1 MNEER
6 SDFDENELSA
16 EDLAVL
22 RAFDAMEDWSEQ
34 PASVTSPL
42 GPALHSAS
50 QDTRQESA
58 ELSLDDMLLIFIAE
72 VEEDIASMRR
82 MLNQLEREAQI
93 QPERFKAFRRLG
105 HKIRGSASAIECYPI
120 TRIAELIEE
129 TANQIARGVLFPVIG
144 VNALAYTL
152 HALEATLQ
160 NIGADEDVLSAPLAE
175 LEKEL
180 AHLFADNPVT
190 APALVEVEEQLVTEA
205 NALTVDS
212 ASPLFARV
220 DGQRLERLLFDS
232 ERLAELRT
240 PLESAQR
247 QVDAAIKDLHTA
259 QAHLAQ
265 LEAVVFNLLT
275 ASRLPPLLDELPMS
289 SLAARIL
296 SNAGHHSSVP
306 RYGRRNRSRSRLVQA
321 TEAALWDELDIE
333 HYTEQDLLLNALR
346 EAIAAVN
353 GATSRVSTAF
363 EHLRVVTQNYSVQA
377 TAVRNGTLLLRM
389 LPLSVLVPRLREVI
403 KTPHI
408 QFEVTGEAIEVDQHI
423 LETFAPSLVDL
434 LEACALSHTTEQEQ
448 VRIWLHARAPGN
460 EIALEVG
467 FSAPVSGGVVEPLH
481 EAIQRL
487 NGTLLAQRNDAGG
500 VSFHLR
506 FARSQG
512 TIKCLLVR
520 VDNQQLL
527 VPFAQ
532 VQHIGDGKR
541 EQFDRL
547 YSLRDLL
554 DAPAALPTAS
564 GRVQPVL
571 VLLQGASPISVAVAV
586 DEVIDEVE
594 LVIKPLAFHLRRPG
608 IINAAVN
615 GQGRVLLLA
624 DLPELIRHYIQTQQV
639 ASGKGSARV
648 NTEQAPVKILL
659 ADDSVYLRHTL
670 AQMLKHANYV
680 VMEARDGLE
689 ALEQLIQH
697 TPDVFLLDV
706 EMPNLNGYDL
716 LGIMRLYPSLADVK
730 IIMLTTRSSDRHMQH
745 ALDLGAHAYLTKP
758 CSQETLLETI
768 QRLLT

>member
-6 SDFDENELSA
+6 FDFDENELSA

-42 GPALHSAS
+42 DLHSTP
-50 QDTRQESA
+50 QDAGQEPA

-72 VEEDIASMRR
+72 VEEDIANMRR

-105 HKIRGSASAIECYPI
+105 HKIRGSASAVECHPI
-120 TRIAELIEE
+120 ARIAELIEE
-129 TANQIARGVLFPVIG
+129 TANQITSGMLFPVIG

-160 NIGADEDVLSAPLAE
+160 NIGADEDVQSAPLAE

-180 AHLFADNPVT
+180 AHLFADNPVA
-190 APALVEVEEQLVTEA
+190 APALVEAKEQLVTEE
-205 NALTVDS
+205 NALAIDS
-212 ASPLFARV
+212 ASPLFVRV

-232 ERLAELRT
+232 ERLAELHT
-240 PLESAQR
+240 PLEGAQR

-296 SNAGHHSSVP
+296 SNVGQKNDAP
-306 RYGRRNRSRSRLVQA
+306 RSARRNRPRSRLAQT

-333 HYTEQDLLLNALR
+333 RYTEQDLLLNALR

-389 LPLSVLVPRLREVI
+389 LPLSVLVPRLRKVI

-408 QFEVTGEAIEVDQHI
+408 QFEVTGEAVEVDQRI
-423 LETFAPSLVDL
+423 LEAFAPSLVDL
-434 LEACALSHTTEQEQ
+434 LEACVLSHTTEQEQ
-448 VRIWLHARAPGN
+448 IRIWLHARAIGN
-460 EIALEVG
+460 EIALEIG
-467 FSAPVSGGVVEPLH
+467 FSAPVSGGVVEPLQ

-520 VDNQQLL
+520 VDDQQLL

-532 VQHIGDGKR
+532 VQRIGDGKR

-547 YSLRDLL
+547 YSLHDLL
-554 DAPAALPTAS
+554 DAPMAPSAD

-571 VLLQGASPISVAVAV
+571 VLLQGASPIAIAVAV

-594 LVIKPLAFHLRRPG
+594 LVIKPLALHLRRPG
-608 IINAAVN
+608 IVNAAVN

-624 DLPELIRHYIQTQQV
+624 DLPELIRHSIQTQQV
-639 ASGKGSARV
+639 ASRKGSTRA
-648 NTEQAPVKILL
+648 NTGQAPVKILL

-706 EMPNLNGYDL
+706 EMPQLNGYDL
-716 LGIMRLYPSLADVK
+716 LGIMRLYPALADVK
-730 IIMLTTRSSDRHMQH
+730 VVMLTSRSSDRHMQH

>member
-22 RAFDAMEDWSEQ
+22 RAFDAMEDWTEQ

-42 GPALHSAS
+42 APSLHSAPR
-50 QDTRQESA
+50 DARQEPA
-58 ELSLDDMLLIFIAE
+58 ELSVDDMLLIFVAE

-105 HKIRGSASAIECYPI
+105 HKIRGSASAIEFHSI

-129 TANQIARGVLFPVIG
+129 IANQITRGTLFPVIG
-144 VNALAYTL
+144 VNALTYTL

-160 NIGADEDVLSAPLAE
+160 NIGADEGALSAPLAE

-180 AHLFADNPVT
+180 AQLLADNLAT
-190 APALVEVEEQLVTEA
+190 APTLAEPEEQLVAEA
-205 NALTVDS
+205 TAHPVAG
-212 ASPLFARV
+212 ASPRFARV
-220 DGQRLERLLFDS
+220 DGQRLERLLLDS
-232 ERLAELRT
+232 ERLAELHT

-259 QAHLAQ
+259 QARLAQ

-296 SNAGHHSSVP
+296 SNAGQKNDAP
-306 RYGRRNRSRSRLVQA
+306 RSTRRSRPRSRLAQE

-333 HYTEQDLLLNALR
+333 RYTEQDLLLNALR

-363 EHLRVVTQNYSVQA
+363 EHLRAVTQNYSVQA

-403 KTPHI
+403 TTPHI
-408 QFEVTGEAIEVDQHI
+408 QFEVTGEAIEVDQRI
-423 LETFAPSLVDL
+423 LEAFSPALVAL

-448 VRIWLHARAPGN
+448 GRAWLHARALGN
-460 EIALEVG
+460 EIALEIG
-467 FSAPVSGGVVEPLH
+467 FSAQVSGGVVEPLH

-487 NGTLLAQRNDAGG
+487 NGTLLAQRNEAGG

-512 TIKCLLVR
+512 TVNCLLVR
-520 VDNQQLL
+520 VDDQQVL

-532 VQHIGDGKR
+532 VQRIGDGKR
-541 EQFDRL
+541 EQFNRL
-547 YSLRDLL
+547 YNLRDLL
-554 DAPAALPTAS
+554 DAPAAPTVS
-564 GRVQPVL
+564 ERVQPVL

-586 DEVIDEVE
+586 DEVVDQVK
-594 LVIKPLAFHLRRPG
+594 LVVKPLALHLRRPG
-608 IINAAVN
+608 IVNAAVN

-624 DLPELIRHYIQTQQV
+624 DLPELIRHSIQTQQV
-639 ASGKGSARV
+639 ASRKRSARV
-648 NTEQAPVKILL
+648 NTGQAPVKILL
-659 ADDSVYLRHTL
+659 ADDSVYLRQVLT
-670 AQMLKHANYV
+670 QILKHANYEV
-680 VMEARDGLE
+680 TEARDGLE

-716 LGIMRLYPSLADVK
+716 LGIMRLYPSLADVR
-730 IIMLTTRSSDRHMQH
+730 IIMLTSRSSERHMQH

-758 CSQETLLETI
+758 CSQEMLLETI

>member
-1 MNEER
+1 MDEER

-34 PASVTSPL
+34 PASVTSSL
-42 GPALHSAS
+42 APALHSAPR
-50 QDTRQESA
+50 DARQEFA
-58 ELSLDDMLLIFIAE
+58 EYSLDDMLLIFIAE
-72 VEEDIASMRR
+72 VEEDIVSMRR

-105 HKIRGSASAIECYPI
+105 HKIRGSASAIECQPI
-120 TRIAELIEE
+120 ARIAELIEE
-129 TANQIARGVLFPVIG
+129 TANQIMRGTLFPVIG

-152 HALEATLQ
+152 HALEATLA
-160 NIGADEDVLSAPLAE
+160 NVGADEDVLSAPLAE

-180 AHLFADNPVT
+180 AHLLADNPAA
-190 APALVEVEEQLVTEA
+190 APEPGEPEEQLVTEP

-212 ASPLFARV
+212 TSPRFARV
-220 DGQRLERLLFDS
+220 DGQRLERLLLDS
-232 ERLAELRT
+232 ERLAELHT

-259 QAHLAQ
+259 QARLAQ

-296 SNAGHHSSVP
+296 SNAGQKNDAPRSV
-306 RYGRRNRSRSRLVQA
+306 RRNRPHSRFAQA
-321 TEAALWDELDIE
+321 TEEALWDELDIE

-363 EHLRVVTQNYSVQA
+363 DHLRVVTQNYSVQA

-403 KTPHI
+403 ATPHI
-408 QFEVTGEAIEVDQHI
+408 QFEVTGETVEIDQRI
-423 LETFAPSLVDL
+423 LEAFSPSLVDL
-434 LEACALSHTTEQEQ
+434 LEAYALSHTTEQEQ
-448 VRIWLHARAPGN
+448 VRVWLHARAIGN
-460 EIALEVG
+460 EIALEIG
-467 FSAPVSGGVVEPLH
+467 FSAPVSGGVVEPLQ

-500 VSFHLR
+500 VSFLLR

-512 TIKCLLVR
+512 TVNCLLVR
-520 VDNQQLL
+520 VDDQQML

-532 VQHIGDGKR
+532 VQRIGDGKR

-547 YSLRDLL
+547 YNLRDLL
-554 DAPAALPTAS
+554 DAPAAPAAS

-571 VLLQGASPISVAVAV
+571 VLLQGASPISVGVAV
-586 DEVIDEVE
+586 DEVLDEVK
-594 LVIKPLAFHLRRPG
+594 LVVKPLALHLRRPG
-608 IINAAVN
+608 IVNAAVN

-624 DLPELIRHYIQTQQV
+624 DLPELIRHYIQIQQV
-639 ASGKGSARV
+639 ASRKRSARL
-648 NTEQAPVKILL
+648 NTGQAAVKILL
-659 ADDSVYLRHTL
+659 ADDSVYLRQVL
-670 AQMLKHANYV
+670 AQMLKHANYA

-716 LGIMRLYPSLADVK
+716 LGIMRLYPLLAAVK
-730 IIMLTTRSSDRHMQH
+730 IIMLTSRSSERHMQH

-758 CSQETLLETI
+758 CSQEMLLETI